1 MRQSQVVYEAI
12 LKTLVEKEPLVHDY
26 WGYSFES
33 LTESDNSVLSTV
45 VDPSGNSI
53 VIRSSYVIGC
63 DGAGS
68 QVRSSV
74 GLQSPRRTL

>member
-1 MRQSQVVYEAI
+1 MRQSQIVYEII
-12 LKTLVEKEPLVHDY
+12 LKTLIEKEPLVDAN

-33 LTESDNSVLSTV
+33 LTENDDGVLSTV

-53 VIRSSYVIGC
+53 VIRSRYVIGC

>member
-1 MRQSQVVYEAI
+1 MRQTQIVYEAI
-12 LKTLVEKEPLVHDY
+12 LKKLIEKEPLVHAY

-33 LTESDNSVLSTV
+33 LTESDDNVSSTV

-53 VIRSSYVIGC
+53 VIKSRYVIGC

-68 QVRSSV
+68 TVRSSV
-74 GLQSPRRTL
+74 GLQSPRHTL

>member
-1 MRQSQVVYEAI
+1 MRQSQVIYEAT
-12 LKTLVEKEPLVHDY
+12 LKTLVEKEPLVHAY

-33 LTESDNSVLSTV
+33 LTESDDGVLSTV
-45 VDPSGNSI
+45 VDPSGNKI
-53 VIRSSYVIGC
+53 VIWSKYVIGC

-74 GLQSPRRTL
+74 GLQSPRRSL

>member
-1 MRQSQVVYEAI
+1 MRQSQVLYEAI
-12 LKTLVEKEPLVHDY
+12 LKTLVEKEPLVHAY

-33 LTESDNSVLSTV
+33 LTESDDSVLSTV
-45 VDPSGNSI
+45 VDPSGKSI

-68 QVRSSV
+68 QVRSCV
-74 GLQSPRRTL
+74 GLQSPRRSL